1 MMTTEQER
9 EESWATLAAM
19 TDEEWAEYARSIRL
33 NAKAIVLAAKVRE
46 RLAVDKQPR
55 KTRSDAGVPRDR
67 HGPPIGQSDALDNQP

>member
-19 TDEEWAEYARSIRL
+19 TEAEWAEYARSIRL

-46 RLAVDKQPR
+46 RLAVDKQ
-55 KTRSDAGVPRDR
+55 RDR